1 MRRLPATGQMAASR
15 DTDVNA
21 IGATLKMTSI
31 LTAGLSS
38 LAVLTAM
45 TALPAQAGQHGRV
58 TSVQGWRGHG
68 YVHSR
73 DVSRQPGA
81 ASVSRGTQTNSGRG
95 VTSSRSAAWGDG
107 AYAGGSTRT
116 FNNGASA
123 SRSTNVVNNGDGTV
137 SYDHSRTGYDGSTRS
152 VSGTATR
159 P

>member
-1 MRRLPATGQMAASR
+1 MH
-15 DTDVNA
+15 
-21 IGATLKMTSI
+21 KTSI
-31 LTAGLSS
+31 LAASLST

-45 TALPAQAGQHGRV
+45 VAVPAQAGQHGRFV
-58 TSVQGWRGHG
+58 SVQGARGHG

-81 ASVSRGTQTNSGRG
+81 ISASRGTQTNAGRG
-95 VTSSRSAAWGDG
+95 VASNRSANWSEG
-107 AYAGGSTRT
+107 AYHGGANRT

-152 VSGTATR
+152 VSGTANR

>member
-1 MRRLPATGQMAASR
+1 MH
-15 DTDVNA
+15 
-21 IGATLKMTSI
+21 KTSI
-31 LTAGLSS
+31 LAASLST

-45 TALPAQAGQHGRV
+45 VAVPAQAGQHGRFV
-58 TSVQGWRGHG
+58 SVQGVRGHG
-68 YVHSR
+68 YVHGR

-81 ASVSRGTQTNSGRG
+81 ISVSRGTQTNAGRG
-95 VTSSRSAAWGDG
+95 VASSRSASWGDG
-107 AYAGGSTRT
+107 AYQSGASRT

-123 SRSTNVVNNGDGTV
+123 SRSTSLVDNGDGSV

>member
-1 MRRLPATGQMAASR
+1 MR
-15 DTDVNA
+15 
-21 IGATLKMTSI
+21 KTSI
-31 LTAGLSS
+31 LAASLST

-45 TALPAQAGQHGRV
+45 VAVPAQAGQHGRSV
-58 TSVQGWRGHG
+58 SVQGARGHG

-81 ASVSRGTQTNSGRG
+81 ISVSRGTQTNAGRG
-95 VTSSRSAAWGDG
+95 VASSRSANWGDG
-107 AYAGGSTRT
+107 AYQSDATRT

-123 SRSTNVVNNGDGTV
+123 SRSTDVVDNGDGTV

>member
-1 MRRLPATGQMAASR
+1 MR
-15 DTDVNA
+15 
-21 IGATLKMTSI
+21 KTSI
-31 LTAGLSS
+31 LASGLST

-45 TALPAQAGQHGRV
+45 VAAPAQAGQHGRFV
-58 TSVQGWRGHG
+58 SVQGARGHG

-73 DVSRQPGA
+73 NVSRQPGA
-81 ASVSRGTQTNSGRG
+81 ISVSRGTQTNSGRG
-95 VTSSRSAAWGDG
+95 VISSRSANWGDG
-107 AYAGGSTRT
+107 AYQSGATRT

-123 SRSTNVVNNGDGTV
+123 TRSTSVVDNGDGTV

>member
-1 MRRLPATGQMAASR
+1 MR
-15 DTDVNA
+15 
-21 IGATLKMTSI
+21 KTSI
-31 LTAGLSS
+31 LAASLST

-45 TALPAQAGQHGRV
+45 VAVPAQAGQHGRLI
-58 TSVQGWRGHG
+58 SVQGARGHG

-81 ASVSRGTQTNSGRG
+81 VSVSRGTQTNAGRG
-95 VTSSRSAAWGDG
+95 VASSRSANWGDG
-107 AYAGGSTRT
+107 AYHGDATRT

-123 SRSTNVVNNGDGTV
+123 SRSTDVIDNGDRTV

>member
-1 MRRLPATGQMAASR
+1 MR
-15 DTDVNA
+15 
-21 IGATLKMTSI
+21 KTSI
-31 LTAGLSS
+31 LATSLST
-38 LAVLTAM
+38 LAILTAM
-45 TALPAQAGQHGRV
+45 VAVPAHAGQHGRLV
-58 TSVQGWRGHG
+58 SVQGARGHG

-81 ASVSRGTQTNSGRG
+81 ISVSRATQTNAGRG
-95 VTSSRSAAWGDG
+95 VASNRNASWGDG
-107 AYAGGSTRT
+107 AYQSGATRT

-123 SRSTNVVNNGDGTV
+123 SRNTSLVDNGDGSV

>member
-1 MRRLPATGQMAASR
+1 MR
-15 DTDVNA
+15 
-21 IGATLKMTSI
+21 KTSI
-31 LTAGLSS
+31 LAASLST

-45 TALPAQAGQHGRV
+45 VAVPAQAGQHGRFV
-58 TSVQGWRGHG
+58 SVQGARGHG

-73 DVSRQPGA
+73 NVSRQPGA
-81 ASVSRGTQTNSGRG
+81 ISVSRGTQTNSGRG
-95 VTSSRSAAWGDG
+95 VASSRSANWGDG
-107 AYAGGSTRT
+107 AYQSGASRA